1 MEGPPVSGSFDED
14 AQWLHAWRGGDQAS
28 GDALVR
34 KHYAA
39 VHRFF
44 EVKATAVAEDLTQR
58 TFLECAQSIE
68 RLERAA
74 SFRSFLFGIARNL
87 LRQHIDRRRNDTE
100 AADFEDVPGRPTRVS
115 MLVARRIEQQIVL
128 RALAELPD
136 DFSEVL
142 QLYYWEGFS
151 VREIGDAV
159 GITPSLVSTRLH
171 RAREQLREVTTRFA
185 MRPPLKALLSA
196 ELEDVT
202 RSIAGVTPPH
212 SKQG

>member
-1 MEGPPVSGSFDED
+1 MSDSFDED
-14 AQWLHAWRGGDQAS
+14 GRWLLAWRGGDTAS

-34 KHYAA
+34 KHYAS

-58 TFLECAQSIE
+58 TFLECAQCID

-87 LRQHIDRRRNDTE
+87 LLQHIDRRRTE
-100 AADFEDVPGRPTRVS
+100 ADDTDFEDVPGRRTRVS
-115 MLVARRIEQQIVL
+115 TLVARRIEQQIVL

-136 DFSEVL
+136 DFAEVL

-159 GITPSLVSTRLH
+159 GISTSLVSTRMH
-171 RAREQLREVTTRFA
+171 RARAQLRELTARFA
-185 MRPPLKALLSA
+185 TRP
-196 ELEDVT
+196 ELRDRLQADLENVT
-202 RSIAGVTPPH
+202 RSIAGAPPQEPE
-212 SKQG
+212 SG

>member
-1 MEGPPVSGSFDED
+1 MSGSFDED
-14 AQWLHAWRGGDQAS
+14 ARWLLAWRNGDPAS

-34 KHYAA
+34 KHYAS

-58 TFLECAQSIE
+58 TFLECAQSID

-87 LRQHIDRRRNDTE
+87 LRQHIERRRTDIDD
-100 AADFEDVPGRPTRVS
+100 ADFEDVPGRRTRVS
-115 MLVARRIEQQIVL
+115 TLVARRIEQQIVL
-128 RALAELPD
+128 RALAELPN
-136 DFSEVL
+136 DFAEVL

-159 GITPSLVSTRLH
+159 GISASLVSTRMH
-171 RAREQLREVTTRFA
+171 RARAQLREVTARFA
-185 MRPPLKALLSA
+185 LRP
-196 ELEDVT
+196 ELRDRLQADLDNVT
-202 RSIAGVTPPH
+202 RSIAGVAPQDPE
-212 SKQG
+212 QG